1 MVLIEIIGVDP
12 PCKRCLK
19 TQQNAEQATNELR
32 NEGMEVTTKKLDIS
46 SKDTLS
52 KYGIIVSP
60 AIAIDGKVK
69 VAGRI
74 ASSNEIIKIIKGT
87 V

>member
-19 TQQNAEQATNELR
+19 TQQNAEQAANELR
-32 NEGMEVTTKKLDIS
+32 NEGMKVITKKFDIS
-46 SKDTLS
+46 SKDTIS

-74 ASSNEIIKIIKGT
+74 SSSDEIIKIIKGI

>member
-1 MVLIEIIGVDP
+1 MILIEIIGVDP

-19 TQQNAEQATNELR
+19 TQQNAEQAANELR
-32 NEGMEVTTKKLDIS
+32 NEGMQITTKKLDIS

-60 AIAIDGKVK
+60 AIAINGKVK

-74 ASSNEIIKIIKGT
+74 ASPNEIIKIIKGT
-87 V
+87 